1 MPALLIRDVS
11 EETKRELAIRAAKH
25 GCSQQ
30 TEAKR
35 ILEEA
40 LAPKPQSWIALLREG
55 AQSVGGIDIPMP
67 QRHIPRIAGIEL

>member
-11 EETKRELAIRAAKH
+11 EQTKKALAIRAAEH

-35 ILEEA
+35 IIEEA
-40 LAPKPQSWIALLREG
+40 LAPKPQSWVSLIREG
-55 AQSVGGIDIPMP
+55 AESVGGIDIPIP
-67 QRHIPRIAGIEL
+67 QRHIPRVTGIEL

>member
-11 EETKRELAIRAAKH
+11 EETKKALAIQAAEH

-40 LAPKPQSWIALLREG
+40 LVPKPQSWITLLREG
-55 AQSVGGIDIPMP
+55 SQSVGGIDIPMP
-67 QRHIPRIAGIEL
+67 QRHIPRITGIEL